1 MPDSQ
6 SALALLQIYSSV
18 AITFTMVGASELTAS
33 AAFSGV
39 LRAAAVPSQGAQSVL
54 DAYAGT
60 YTTAGAVSH
69 SVSVHS
75 ITIHRLCGGR

>member
-1 MPDSQ
+1 
-6 SALALLQIYSSV
+6 
-18 AITFTMVGASELTAS
+18 MVGASELVAS

-54 DAYAGT
+54 DAYAGV

-69 SVSVHS
+69 SVSDFLVGTRCLCSRVLLLARHS
-75 ITIHRLCGGR
+75 AVRQP